1 MLRKRFSTIAA
12 AAGAAVLMAVAGATS
27 SHAEGIGAGG
37 GGRPVTVP
45 PGMPTTWTFEAGDV
59 CPFKATIADIVNE
72 STGRAFPSGETL
84 FTGRLKER
92 ITNDETGKT
101 VVRNI
106 SGPGNST
113 FGPNGEWILT
123 LSGSSIFWI
132 ADGNDPDGLIGNGL
146 YISHGPVVFVD
157 LVLVQPPASY
167 ENLCETVG

>member
-1 MLRKRFSTIAA
+1 MKRNPIRTAAVATAA
-12 AAGAAVLMAVAGATS
+12 ALMTVAVAAP
-27 SHAEGIGAGG
+27 SHAEGVGAGG
-37 GGRPVTVP
+37 GGKPVTIP

-59 CPFKATIADIVNE
+59 CPFKTTIADIVNE

-92 ITNDETGKT
+92 ITNDTTGKS

-106 SGPGNST
+106 SGPGNSS

-123 LSGSSIFWI
+123 LSGTSIFWLR
-132 ADGNDPDGLIGNGL
+132 DENDPKHLFHKGL

-157 LVLVQPPASY
+157 LVIVQPPASY
-167 ENLCETVG
+167 EDLCQTVG

>member
-1 MLRKRFSTIAA
+1 MLRNPIRTIAVTTGA
-12 AAGAAVLMAVAGATS
+12 AALMTLTAAAS

-37 GGRPVTVP
+37 GGKPVTIP
-45 PGMPTTWTFEAGDV
+45 SGMPTTWTFGAGDV
-59 CPFKATIADIVNE
+59 CPFKTTIIDIVNE

-92 ITNDETGKT
+92 ITNDETGRT

-132 ADGNDPDGLIGNGL
+132 SDGHDPDGLIGNGL